1 VICNPP
7 YGERLGEVRALRP
20 TYAELGD
27 ALRRGFSGWRAALI
41 TNNEDL
47 GRATGLRADRKYV
60 LWNGAL
66 ECTLL
71 CFDAIGAAP
80 KPRAEAKPL
89 SDGAIGLRNRLLK
102 NQKHLAPKLRRE
114 DTDCWR
120 VYDAD
125 LPDYAAAIDRYGD
138 WLHVQEY
145 APPKEIE
152 PEVARRRFGE
162 IVRVASEAL
171 GVPRERMALK
181 QRRPRTR
188 ESQYE
193 RHDERGEFFA
203 VRERGLE
210 LEVNLFDY
218 LDTGLFLD
226 HRLVRARLRELALG
240 KRFLNLF
247 CYTGSATVNAAAG
260 GAATTT
266 SVDLSATYLEWAG
279 RNLARN
285 GFAGSQHRLVQ
296 ADSLAWLRAER
307 GEYDLVFV
315 DPPTFSNSKRADD
328 FDVQRDHAGLLD
340 ACADRLAP
348 GGLIV
353 FSNNFRRFR
362 LDPALQER
370 YLVVDTTPRT
380 IPPDFARDTRVHS
393 CFEIRRK

>member
-1 VICNPP
+1 
-7 YGERLGEVRALRP
+7 
-20 TYAELGD
+20 
-27 ALRRGFSGWRAALI
+27 
-41 TNNEDL
+41 
-47 GRATGLRADRKYV
+47 
-60 LWNGAL
+60 
-66 ECTLL
+66 
-71 CFDAIGAAP
+71 
-80 KPRAEAKPL
+80 
-89 SDGAIGLRNRLLK
+89 
-102 NQKHLAPKLRRE
+102 
-114 DTDCWR
+114 
-120 VYDAD
+120 
-125 LPDYAAAIDRYGD
+125 
-138 WLHVQEY
+138 
-145 APPKEIE
+145 
-152 PEVARRRFGE
+152 
-162 IVRVASEAL
+162 
-171 GVPRERMALK
+171 
-181 QRRPRTR
+181 
-188 ESQYE
+188 
-193 RHDERGEFFA
+193 
-203 VRERGLE
+203 
-210 LEVNLFDY
+210 
-218 LDTGLFLD
+218 
-226 HRLVRARLRELALG
+226 LRELALG